1 MCPCL
6 FLVNELAC
14 GVACCYLG
22 AHSLL
27 LITYQQNLLLF
38 LRALLCL
45 TLSYTLFPYREL
57 CNSVLWPACPPG
69 QNLWILLCRKSCSWF
84 SCLLLLV
91 WFPEGVLG
99 GVVASG
105 LLGVRLF
112 LSSWMIQTRVLS
124 LLCLDRASTQEPGQR
139 SKILEAC
146 SSQGDAEALLTGEL
160 GGREA
165 DLPGHPLSSQA
176 GLRGGRVIV
185 EVP

>member
-69 QNLWILLCRKSCSWF
+69 QNLWILLCRKSCSWV

-91 WFPEGVLG
+91 WFPDGVLG

-105 LLGVRLF
+105 LLGMRLF
-112 LSSWMIQTRVLS
+112 LSSWMIQTLVFLA
-124 LLCLDRASTQEPGQR
+124 CYAWIEPPP
-139 SKILEAC
+139 K
-146 SSQGDAEALLTGEL
+146 SQGRGVKYWRPVPP
-160 GGREA
+160 REMQK
-165 DLPGHPLSSQA
+165 PY
-176 GLRGGRVIV
+176 
-185 EVP
+185 